1 MLTEQFNNQLM
12 SHILETI
19 LFEDK
24 ILFESFYWGILY
36 QYFELVLVKI
46 PENVLTF
53 EKQYSIR

>member
-19 LFEDK
+19 LFENK

>member
-46 PENVLTF
+46 PENVLAF

>member
-46 PENVLTF
+46 SENVLAF

>member
-12 SHILETI
+12 SYILETI

-46 PENVLTF
+46 PENVLAF

>member
-46 PENVLTF
+46 P
-53 EKQYSIR
+53 